1 MLLTVSATQLVLP
14 LSLETQQT
22 GLVSLAQVIVIL
34 VLTKIPVLFV
44 QQTFSSTLHLICVRM
59 YVQQL
64 SLEILPQE
72 LAKLVEL
79 IVILVPVIQFV
90 QHVQVL
96 TS

>member
-1 MLLTVSATQLVLP
+1 MPLTVSATQLVLP
-14 LSLETQQT
+14 LSSETPQT
-22 GLVSLAQVIVIL
+22 GLVLLAQVIVIL

-44 QQTFSSTLHLICVRM
+44 QQTFSSTQPLICVRM

-79 IVILVPVIQFV
+79 IVILVRVIQFV
-90 QHVQVL
+90 QHVQVP
-96 TS
+96 TF